1 MNDYKKLCQLR
12 SAHVKV
18 FLIDTYAFIT
28 LQVDYIV
35 ENDVTISIYNFVKE
49 SYKFKKAFKVMLSF
63 IFLAFLLYL

>member
-35 ENDVTISIYNFVKE
+35 ENDVTISIY
-49 SYKFKKAFKVMLSF
+49 L
-63 IFLAFLLYL
+63 